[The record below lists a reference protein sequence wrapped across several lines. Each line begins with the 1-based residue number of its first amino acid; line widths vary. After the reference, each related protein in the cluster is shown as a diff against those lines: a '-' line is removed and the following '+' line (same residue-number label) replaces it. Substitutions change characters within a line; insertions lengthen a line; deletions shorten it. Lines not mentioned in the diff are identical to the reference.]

1 MQFDR
6 ESQDVFYMKEE
17 TAWTYYKRAEVALND
32 RGAAIKITDGNG
44 GLKKMNVNGIDNNTG
59 INSNYMTGKKRVLG
73 KNFNNQIEAI
83 NRGSKVNEPLMSFSN
98 PKTGESVEIH
108 RSDIYSDDMPIYIL
122 KGKTAEGEEFER
134 MHHAWIIDPRNCSYA
149 ELMMLN
155 QETGNT
161 SLGDKQRADILFE
174 KTGVKTYLDKADYST
189 AIKEVMEE
197 YKSSGNWDAYL
208 SMDKWQ
214 QSLND
219 YTSVPVY
226 FDRSIM
232 GQNTME
238 RNGVKGSCSFAT
250 VKTAEEI
257 QKEIDDRVKAA
268 EKNGPTLREALAN
281 AFPNA
286 VNTLYSFVGSSVV
299 MTFDEYVKAM
309 EEMLRKSDE

>member
-1 MQFDR
+1 M
-6 ESQDVFYMKEE
+6 S
-17 TAWTYYKRAEVALND
+17 
-32 RGAAIKITDGNG
+32 
-44 GLKKMNVNGIDNNTG
+44 VNGIAYNTG
-59 INSNYMTGKKRVLG
+59 INSNYTTGKKRVLG
-73 KNFNNQIEAI
+73 KYFDHQLEDI
-83 NRGSKVNEPLMSFSN
+83 NRGSKGNEPLLSFSN
-98 PKTGESVEIH
+98 PKTGESVEIQ
-108 RSDIYSDDMPIYIL
+108 RSDIYSDDTPIYMV

-134 MHHAWIIDPRNCSYA
+134 KHHAWTIDIRNCSYA

-174 KTGVKTYLDKADYST
+174 KTGAKTYLDKADYSA

-197 YKSSGNWDAYL
+197 YKSSGNWDDYL

-219 YTSVPVY
+219 YASVPVY
-226 FDRSIM
+226 FERSIM
-232 GQNTME
+232 GENTME

-268 EKNGPTLREALAN
+268 KKNGPTLREALAN

-286 VNTLYSFVGSSVV
+286 GNTLYSFVGSSVV

-309 EEMLRKSDE
+309 EEMLRKLDEEVNASFIK

>member
-1 MQFDR
+1 M
-6 ESQDVFYMKEE
+6 
-17 TAWTYYKRAEVALND
+17 
-32 RGAAIKITDGNG
+32 
-44 GLKKMNVNGIDNNTG
+44 
-59 INSNYMTGKKRVLG
+59 
-73 KNFNNQIEAI
+73 
-83 NRGSKVNEPLMSFSN
+83 NEPLMSFLN

-122 KGKTAEGEEFER
+122 KGKTAEGKEFER

-174 KTGVKTYLDKADYST
+174 KTGVKNYLDKADYSA
-189 AIKEVMEE
+189 AIKGVMEE

-208 SMDKWQ
+208 SMDKRQ

-250 VKTAEEI
+250 VRTAEEI

-309 EEMLRKSDE
+309 EEMLRKSNEEANVSLIK

>member
-1 MQFDR
+1 M
-6 ESQDVFYMKEE
+6 
-17 TAWTYYKRAEVALND
+17 
-32 RGAAIKITDGNG
+32 G
-44 GLKKMNVNGIDNNTG
+44 VNGIDNNTG
-59 INSNYMTGKKRVLG
+59 INSNYMTGKKRVLSQ
-73 KNFNNQIEAI
+73 NFNIQIGDM
-83 NRGSKVNEPLMSFSN
+83 NRGSKVNEPLMAFSN
-98 PKTGESVEIH
+98 PKTGERVEIH
-108 RSDIYSDDMPIYIL
+108 RSDIYSDDTPIYIL

-134 MHHAWIIDPRNCSYA
+134 KHHAWIIDPRNCSYA

-174 KTGVKTYLDKADYST
+174 KTGAKNYLDKADYST
-189 AIKEVMEE
+189 AIKEVMEG
-197 YKSSGNWDAYL
+197 YKSSGNWNAH
-208 SMDKWQ
+208 
-214 QSLND
+214 
-219 YTSVPVY
+219 TSVPVY

-232 GQNTME
+232 GENTME

-286 VNTLYSFVGSSVV
+286 VNTLYSFVGSSIV
-299 MTFDEYVKAM
+299 MTFDEYVEAM
-309 EEMLRKSDE
+309 KEMLRKSEYEKV

>member
-1 MQFDR
+1 M
-6 ESQDVFYMKEE
+6 S
-17 TAWTYYKRAEVALND
+17 
-32 RGAAIKITDGNG
+32 
-44 GLKKMNVNGIDNNTG
+44 VNFIDNNTG
-59 INSNYMTGKKRVLG
+59 IDSNYMTGKKRVLN
-73 KNFNNQIEAI
+73 KNFNVQIEDI
-83 NRGSKVNEPLMSFSN
+83 NRESKVNEPLISFSN
-98 PKTGESVEIH
+98 PKTRESVEIH
-108 RSDIYSDDMPIYIL
+108 RSDIYSDDTPIYIL
-122 KGKTAEGEEFER
+122 KGKTAEGKEFER
-134 MHHAWIIDPRNCSYA
+134 KHHAWIIDPRNCSYA

-174 KTGVKTYLDKADYST
+174 KTGAKTYLDKADYST
-189 AIKEVMEE
+189 VIKDVMEE

-208 SMDKWQ
+208 FMDKWQ

-232 GQNTME
+232 GENIME

-250 VKTAEEI
+250 VRTAEEI

-268 EKNGPTLREALAN
+268 EKNGPTLRETLAN

-309 EEMLRKSDE
+309 EEMLRKSNEEANVSLIK

>member
-1 MQFDR
+1 M
-6 ESQDVFYMKEE
+6 S
-17 TAWTYYKRAEVALND
+17 
-32 RGAAIKITDGNG
+32 
-44 GLKKMNVNGIDNNTG
+44 VNGIDYNTG

-73 KNFNNQIEAI
+73 KNFNNQIGDI
-83 NRGSKVNEPLMSFSN
+83 NRGSKVNEPLISFLN
-98 PKTGESVEIH
+98 PKTRESVEIH
-108 RSDIYSDDMPIYIL
+108 RSDIYLDDTPIYIL
-122 KGKTAEGEEFER
+122 KGRTAEGKEFER
-134 MHHAWIIDPRNCSYA
+134 RHHAWIIDPRNCSYA

-161 SLGDKQRADILFE
+161 ALGDKQRADILFE

-226 FDRSIM
+226 FDRSII

-238 RNGVKGSCSFAT
+238 TKRN
-250 VKTAEEI
+250 
-257 QKEIDDRVKAA
+257 
-268 EKNGPTLREALAN
+268 
-281 AFPNA
+281 
-286 VNTLYSFVGSSVV
+286 
-299 MTFDEYVKAM
+299 
-309 EEMLRKSDE
+309 

>member
-1 MQFDR
+1 M
-6 ESQDVFYMKEE
+6 S
-17 TAWTYYKRAEVALND
+17 
-32 RGAAIKITDGNG
+32 
-44 GLKKMNVNGIDNNTG
+44 VNGIDNNTG

-73 KNFNNQIEAI
+73 NNFNNQIEAI

-98 PKTGESVEIH
+98 PKTRESVEIH
-108 RSDIYSDDMPIYIL
+108 RSDIYSDDTPIYIL

-134 MHHAWIIDPRNCSYA
+134 KHHAWIIDPRNCSYA

-174 KTGVKTYLDKADYST
+174 KTGVKNYLDKADYSA

-197 YKSSGNWDAYL
+197 YKSSGNWDDYL

-219 YTSVPVY
+219 YTSVLVY

-250 VKTAEEI
+250 VRTTEEI

-309 EEMLRKSDE
+309 EEMLRKSNEEANVSLIK

>member
-1 MQFDR
+1 M
-6 ESQDVFYMKEE
+6 S
-17 TAWTYYKRAEVALND
+17 
-32 RGAAIKITDGNG
+32 
-44 GLKKMNVNGIDNNTG
+44 VNGIDYNTG

-73 KNFNNQIEAI
+73 KNFNNQIGDI
-83 NRGSKVNEPLMSFSN
+83 NRGSKVNEPLISFSN

-108 RSDIYSDDMPIYIL
+108 RSDIYSADTPIYIL
-122 KGKTAEGEEFER
+122 KGRTAEGKEFER
-134 MHHAWIIDPRNCSYA
+134 RHHAWIIDPRNCSYA

-174 KTGVKTYLDKADYST
+174 KTGVKNYLDKADYST
-189 AIKEVMEE
+189 AIKDVMEE

-232 GQNTME
+232 GENTME

-286 VNTLYSFVGSSVV
+286 VNTLYSFVGSSIV
-299 MTFDEYVKAM
+299 MTFDEYVEAM
-309 EEMLRKSDE
+309 EEMLRKSEYEKV

>member
-1 MQFDR
+1 M
-6 ESQDVFYMKEE
+6 SI
-17 TAWTYYKRAEVALND
+17 NC
-32 RGAAIKITDGNG
+32 
-44 GLKKMNVNGIDNNTG
+44 IDNNTG

-73 KNFNNQIEAI
+73 KNFNNQIEDI
-83 NRGSKVNEPLMSFSN
+83 NRGSKVNEPLISFSN

-108 RSDIYSDDMPIYIL
+108 RSDIYSDDTPIYIL
-122 KGKTAEGEEFER
+122 QGQTAEGKEFER
-134 MHHAWIIDPRNCSYA
+134 KYHAWIIDPRNCSYA

-174 KTGVKTYLDKADYST
+174 KTGVKNYLDKADYSK

-238 RNGVKGSCSFAT
+238 RNGVKGSCIFAT

-257 QKEIDDRVKAA
+257 QKEIDDRIKAA

-286 VNTLYSFVGSSVV
+286 VNSLYSFVGSSVV

-309 EEMLRKSDE
+309 EEILRKSEYEKV

>member
-1 MQFDR
+1 M
-6 ESQDVFYMKEE
+6 EE
-17 TAWTYYKRAEVALND
+17 
-32 RGAAIKITDGNG
+32 
-44 GLKKMNVNGIDNNTG
+44 LKLSVNGIDNNTG

-73 KNFNNQIEAI
+73 NNFNNQIEAI

-98 PKTGESVEIH
+98 PKTRESVEIH
-108 RSDIYSDDMPIYIL
+108 RSDIYSDDTPIYIL

-174 KTGVKTYLDKADYST
+174 KTGVKNYLDKADYSA

-197 YKSSGNWDAYL
+197 YKSSGNWDDYL

-219 YTSVPVY
+219 YTSVLVY

-250 VKTAEEI
+250 VRTTEEI

-309 EEMLRKSDE
+309 EEMLRKSNEEANVSLIK

>member
-1 MQFDR
+1 
-6 ESQDVFYMKEE
+6 
-17 TAWTYYKRAEVALND
+17 
-32 RGAAIKITDGNG
+32 
-44 GLKKMNVNGIDNNTG
+44 
-59 INSNYMTGKKRVLG
+59 
-73 KNFNNQIEAI
+73 
-83 NRGSKVNEPLMSFSN
+83 
-98 PKTGESVEIH
+98 
-108 RSDIYSDDMPIYIL
+108 
-122 KGKTAEGEEFER
+122 
-134 MHHAWIIDPRNCSYA
+134 
-149 ELMMLN
+149 MMLN

-161 SLGDKQRADILFE
+161 SLGDKQKADILFE
-174 KTGVKTYLDKADYST
+174 KTGAKNYLDKADYST
-189 AIKEVMEE
+189 AIKDVMEE

-208 SMDKWQ
+208 AMDKWQ

-250 VKTAEEI
+250 VRTAE
-257 QKEIDDRVKAA
+257 DRVKAA

-309 EEMLRKSDE
+309 EEMLRKSEYEKV

>member
-1 MQFDR
+1 
-6 ESQDVFYMKEE
+6 
-17 TAWTYYKRAEVALND
+17 
-32 RGAAIKITDGNG
+32 
-44 GLKKMNVNGIDNNTG
+44 MNVNGIDDNTG
-59 INSNYMTGKKRVLG
+59 INSNYMMGKKRVLG
-73 KNFNNQIEAI
+73 NNFNIQIEDI
-83 NRGSKVNEPLMSFSN
+83 NRGSKVNEPLMSFLN

-122 KGKTAEGEEFER
+122 KGKTAEGKEFER

-174 KTGVKTYLDKADYST
+174 KTGVKNYLDKADYSA
-189 AIKEVMEE
+189 AIKGVMEE

-208 SMDKWQ
+208 SMDKRQ

-250 VKTAEEI
+250 VRTAEEI

-309 EEMLRKSDE
+309 EEMLRKSNEEANVSLIK

>member
-1 MQFDR
+1 
-6 ESQDVFYMKEE
+6 
-17 TAWTYYKRAEVALND
+17 
-32 RGAAIKITDGNG
+32 
-44 GLKKMNVNGIDNNTG
+44 MNVNGIDNNTG
-59 INSNYMTGKKRVLG
+59 INSNYMMGKKRVLG
-73 KNFNNQIEAI
+73 NNFNIQIEDI
-83 NRGSKVNEPLMSFSN
+83 NRGSKVNEPLMSFLN

-122 KGKTAEGEEFER
+122 KGKTAEGKEFER

-174 KTGVKTYLDKADYST
+174 KTGVKNYLDKADYSA
-189 AIKEVMEE
+189 AIKGVMEE

-208 SMDKWQ
+208 SMDKRQ

-250 VKTAEEI
+250 VRTAEEI

-268 EKNGPTLREALAN
+268 EKNGPTLREALTN

-309 EEMLRKSDE
+309 EEMLRKSNEEANVSLIK

>member
-1 MQFDR
+1 M
-6 ESQDVFYMKEE
+6 SVS
-17 TAWTYYKRAEVALND
+17 
-32 RGAAIKITDGNG
+32 
-44 GLKKMNVNGIDNNTG
+44 GIDNNTG

-73 KNFNNQIEAI
+73 KNFNNQIEDI

-108 RSDIYSDDMPIYIL
+108 RSDIYSDDTPIYIL

-134 MHHAWIIDPRNCSYA
+134 KHHAWIIDPRNCNYA

-155 QETGNT
+155 QEMGNT
-161 SLGDKQRADILFE
+161 SLGDKQRSDILFE
-174 KTGVKTYLDKADYST
+174 KTGVKNYLDKADYST
-189 AIKEVMEE
+189 AIKDVMEE

-232 GQNTME
+232 GETTME
-238 RNGVKGSCSFAT
+238 RNEVKGSCSFAT
-250 VKTAEEI
+250 VRTLEEI
-257 QKEIDDRVKAA
+257 QKEIDDRIKAA

-286 VNTLYSFVGSSVV
+286 VNSLYSFVESSVV
-299 MTFDEYVKAM
+299 MTFDEYVKSM
-309 EEMLRKSDE
+309 EEILRKSEYEKV

>member
-1 MQFDR
+1 M
-6 ESQDVFYMKEE
+6 S
-17 TAWTYYKRAEVALND
+17 
-32 RGAAIKITDGNG
+32 
-44 GLKKMNVNGIDNNTG
+44 VNGIDYNTG

-73 KNFNNQIEAI
+73 KNFNNQIGDI
-83 NRGSKVNEPLMSFSN
+83 NRGSKVNEPLISFLN
-98 PKTGESVEIH
+98 PKTRESVEIH
-108 RSDIYSDDMPIYIL
+108 RSDIYLDDTPIYIL
-122 KGKTAEGEEFER
+122 KGRTAEGKEFER
-134 MHHAWIIDPRNCSYA
+134 RHHAWIIDPRNCSYA

-161 SLGDKQRADILFE
+161 ALGDKQRADILFE

-250 VKTAEEI
+250 VRTAEEI
-257 QKEIDDRVKAA
+257 QKEIDDRIKAA
-268 EKNGPTLREALAN
+268 EKKGPTLREALAN

-286 VNTLYSFVGSSVV
+286 VNTLYSFVGSSMV
-299 MTFDEYVKAM
+299 MTFDEYVNAM
-309 EEMLRKSDE
+309 EEIFRKGENTRERMRL

>member
-1 MQFDR
+1 
-6 ESQDVFYMKEE
+6 
-17 TAWTYYKRAEVALND
+17 
-32 RGAAIKITDGNG
+32 
-44 GLKKMNVNGIDNNTG
+44 
-59 INSNYMTGKKRVLG
+59 
-73 KNFNNQIEAI
+73 
-83 NRGSKVNEPLMSFSN
+83 
-98 PKTGESVEIH
+98 
-108 RSDIYSDDMPIYIL
+108 
-122 KGKTAEGEEFER
+122 
-134 MHHAWIIDPRNCSYA
+134 
-149 ELMMLN
+149 MMLN

-174 KTGVKTYLDKADYST
+174 KTGAKSYLDKADYSA

-219 YTSVPVY
+219 YASVPVY
-226 FDRSIM
+226 FDRSI
-232 GQNTME
+232 ME

-257 QKEIDDRVKAA
+257 QKETDDRVKAA

-309 EEMLRKSDE
+309 EEMLRKNRSKCGMNYELQPLRIQAGWKVEYNNFTEYDMEEDGGNDWLEWNEDLLRLYNEKANLIIDLGWYPDGDIKGSYRLVAILDDHWNKPILELKTRSTQEVGDTMELWMFETFADWKNTYPEDKEETI

>member
-1 MQFDR
+1 M
-6 ESQDVFYMKEE
+6 S
-17 TAWTYYKRAEVALND
+17 
-32 RGAAIKITDGNG
+32 
-44 GLKKMNVNGIDNNTG
+44 VNGIDNITG

-73 KNFNNQIEAI
+73 KNFNNQIEDI

-108 RSDIYSDDMPIYIL
+108 RSDIYSDDTPIYIL

-174 KTGVKTYLDKADYST
+174 KTGVKSYLDKADYST
-189 AIKEVMEE
+189 AIKEIMEE

-208 SMDKWQ
+208 SMGKWQ

-226 FDRSIM
+226 LDRSI
-232 GQNTME
+232 ME
-238 RNGVKGSCSFAT
+238 RNGVKGSCS
-250 VKTAEEI
+250 
-257 QKEIDDRVKAA
+257 
-268 EKNGPTLREALAN
+268 
-281 AFPNA
+281 
-286 VNTLYSFVGSSVV
+286 
-299 MTFDEYVKAM
+299 
-309 EEMLRKSDE
+309 

>member
-1 MQFDR
+1 M
-6 ESQDVFYMKEE
+6 S
-17 TAWTYYKRAEVALND
+17 
-32 RGAAIKITDGNG
+32 
-44 GLKKMNVNGIDNNTG
+44 VNGIDNNTG

-73 KNFNNQIEAI
+73 QNFNNQIEDI
-83 NRGSKVNEPLMSFSN
+83 NRGSKVNKPLISFSN

-108 RSDIYSDDMPIYIL
+108 RSDIYSEDTPIYIL

-134 MHHAWIIDPRNCSYA
+134 KHHAWIIDPRNCSYA

-174 KTGVKTYLDKADYST
+174 KTGVKNYLDKADYS
-189 AIKEVMEE
+189 
-197 YKSSGNWDAYL
+197 
-208 SMDKWQ
+208 
-214 QSLND
+214 
-219 YTSVPVY
+219 
-226 FDRSIM
+226 
-232 GQNTME
+232 
-238 RNGVKGSCSFAT
+238 
-250 VKTAEEI
+250 TAEEI

-299 MTFDEYVKAM
+299 MTFDEYVNAM
-309 EEMLRKSDE
+309 EEILRKSNEEANVSIK

>member
-1 MQFDR
+1 
-6 ESQDVFYMKEE
+6 
-17 TAWTYYKRAEVALND
+17 
-32 RGAAIKITDGNG
+32 
-44 GLKKMNVNGIDNNTG
+44 MNVNGIDNNTG
-59 INSNYMTGKKRVLG
+59 INSNYMMGKKRVLG
-73 KNFNNQIEAI
+73 NNFNIQIEDI
-83 NRGSKVNEPLMSFSN
+83 NRGSKVNEPLMSFLN

-122 KGKTAEGEEFER
+122 KGKTAEGKEFER

-174 KTGVKTYLDKADYST
+174 KTGVKNYLDKADYSA
-189 AIKEVMEE
+189 AIKGVMEE

-208 SMDKWQ
+208 SMDKRQ

-250 VKTAEEI
+250 VRTAEEI

-309 EEMLRKSDE
+309 EEMLRKNNEEANVSLMK

>member
-1 MQFDR
+1 
-6 ESQDVFYMKEE
+6 
-17 TAWTYYKRAEVALND
+17 
-32 RGAAIKITDGNG
+32 
-44 GLKKMNVNGIDNNTG
+44 MNVNGIDTNTG
-59 INSNYMTGKKRVLG
+59 INSNYMMGKKRVLG
-73 KNFNNQIEAI
+73 NNFNIQIEDI
-83 NRGSKVNEPLMSFSN
+83 NRGSKVNEPLMSFLN

-122 KGKTAEGEEFER
+122 KGKTAEGKEFER

-174 KTGVKTYLDKADYST
+174 KTGVKNYLDKADYSA
-189 AIKEVMEE
+189 AIKGVMEE

-208 SMDKWQ
+208 SMDKRQ

-250 VKTAEEI
+250 VRTAEEI

-309 EEMLRKSDE
+309 EEMLRKSNEEANVSLIK

>member
-1 MQFDR
+1 M
-6 ESQDVFYMKEE
+6 S
-17 TAWTYYKRAEVALND
+17 
-32 RGAAIKITDGNG
+32 
-44 GLKKMNVNGIDNNTG
+44 VNGIDNNTG
-59 INSNYMTGKKRVLG
+59 INPNYMTGKKRVLG
-73 KNFNNQIEAI
+73 KNFNNQIGDI
-83 NRGSKVNEPLMSFSN
+83 NRGSKVNEPLISFSN

-108 RSDIYSDDMPIYIL
+108 RSDIYSDDTPIYIV
-122 KGKTAEGEEFER
+122 KGKTAEGKEFER

-174 KTGVKTYLDKADYST
+174 KTGVKNYLDKADYST
-189 AIKEVMEE
+189 AIKDAMEE

-232 GQNTME
+232 E

-250 VKTAEEI
+250 ARTAEEI

-309 EEMLRKSDE
+309 EEMLRKSNEEASVSLKNKNFDARWEDWRIAE

>member
-1 MQFDR
+1 
-6 ESQDVFYMKEE
+6 
-17 TAWTYYKRAEVALND
+17 
-32 RGAAIKITDGNG
+32 
-44 GLKKMNVNGIDNNTG
+44 MNVNGINYNTG
-59 INSNYMTGKKRVLG
+59 INPNYMTGKKRVLG
-73 KNFNNQIEAI
+73 NNFNNQIEAI

-98 PKTGESVEIH
+98 PKTRESVEIH
-108 RSDIYSDDMPIYIL
+108 RSDIYSDDTPIYIL

-134 MHHAWIIDPRNCSYA
+134 KHHAWIIDPRNCSYA

-174 KTGVKTYLDKADYST
+174 KTGVKNYLDKADYSA

-197 YKSSGNWDAYL
+197 YKSSGNWDDYL

-219 YTSVPVY
+219 YTSVLVY

-250 VKTAEEI
+250 VRTTEEI

-309 EEMLRKSDE
+309 EEMLRKSNEEANVSLIK

>member
-1 MQFDR
+1 M
-6 ESQDVFYMKEE
+6 S
-17 TAWTYYKRAEVALND
+17 
-32 RGAAIKITDGNG
+32 
-44 GLKKMNVNGIDNNTG
+44 VNGIDNNTG
-59 INSNYMTGKKRVLG
+59 INPNYMTGKKRVLG
-73 KNFNNQIEAI
+73 KNFNNQIGDI
-83 NRGSKVNEPLMSFSN
+83 NRGSKVNEPLISFSN

-108 RSDIYSDDMPIYIL
+108 RSDIYSDDTPIYIV
-122 KGKTAEGEEFER
+122 KGKTAEGKEFER

-174 KTGVKTYLDKADYST
+174 KTGVKNYLDKADYST
-189 AIKEVMEE
+189 AIKDAMEE

-232 GQNTME
+232 E

-250 VKTAEEI
+250 VRTAEEI

-309 EEMLRKSDE
+309 EEMLRKSNEEASVSLKNKNFDARWEDWRIAE